1 MQSFE
6 SVAEEWN
13 DYRKNPSSC
22 LELFSSFFSKLPK
35 KSLLLDA
42 GCGNGRNSIFLAESG
57 FHVLGVD
64 VSAKMVELSRKN
76 LEAFPHLKNSVLFS
90 REDLRHLDLKRNFNA
105 IFCLAVLHH
114 FDLDEQK
121 MVLKEFSR
129 AVKKNGLLFV
139 SVWNRHQKK
148 FEKAEKEEKVKWKL
162 KTGEV
167 VERYY
172 YFFEEDEICALLEKN
187 GFKVIDKFFEKR
199 GKKTEKSG
207 AQNLCV
213 VAKRI

>member
-1 MQSFE
+1 
-6 SVAEEWN
+6 
-13 DYRKNPSSC
+13 
-22 LELFSSFFSKLPK
+22 
-35 KSLLLDA
+35 
-42 GCGNGRNSIFLAESG
+42 
-57 FHVLGVD
+57 
-64 VSAKMVELSRKN
+64 
-76 LEAFPHLKNSVLFS
+76 
-90 REDLRHLDLKRNFNA
+90 
-105 IFCLAVLHH
+105 
-114 FDLDEQK
+114 